1 MSNHNRCNSSLPYS
15 YFIDIDTK
23 IFKRI
28 GTWTCTLF
36 NFGRR
41 LYVDAQFELCI
52 ENYVIRAIFR
62 GNYAQH
68 SHKIHFPI
76 DHYSNPKPKTK
87 TDRPHIKTKMQRT
100 ITSIVAIIVVSNA
113 TIICHNTTDCANTTL
128 GPDSH
133 IICQGE
139 LSCAG
144 KTLECKPDED
154 CRIECNGESACEPA
168 TIICPSNAKC
178 EVYCPA
184 YGACYDTTINAT
196 TSIHLHVTSLPFG
209 EILSANASVLRN
221 GDMGFAVGNADIL
234 CPICGSCNV
243 EFVGI
248 YSGQDSTRIDATY
261 SYHLTVYAIGA
272 EAFLSGSMHC
282 PIGGYCSLQCDGT
295 WRGGTA
301 CERPEVFAANSSWL
315 QIDVFDGLNAEVV
328 LFDGIIRTPDHGHAV
343 VNLHPLAQT
352 HNNKSILSGTEFNSK
367 YGTQN
372 LDINCLA
379 SGDPE
384 LEKRC
389 FVDAD
394 ELNKIYCGPDLSD
407 WCGYTG
413 LDFCDDPPFVCGNDT
428 SSTVQYINPLCTLA
442 PTSAPTGTPT
452 NAPTRA
458 PTNAPT
464 QAPTRSPTNAPTK
477 TMHKNVHK
485 KAQRKQRHIFRKKKG
500 TKQRQKRR
508 KRKG

>member
-76 DHYSNPKPKTK
+76 QNHKTK
-87 TDRPHIKTKMQRT
+87 TDRSHTKTKMQR
-100 ITSIVAIIVVSNA
+100 
-113 TIICHNTTDCANTTL
+113 TDCANTTL

-209 EILSANASVLRN
+209 EILSANASVLRT
-221 GDMGFAVGNADIL
+221 GDMGFAVGNA
-234 CPICGSCNV
+234 
-243 EFVGI
+243 
-248 YSGQDSTRIDATY
+248 
-261 SYHLTVYAIGA
+261 
-272 EAFLSGSMHC
+272 
-282 PIGGYCSLQCDGT
+282 
-295 WRGGTA
+295 
-301 CERPEVFAANSSWL
+301 
-315 QIDVFDGLNAEVV
+315 
-328 LFDGIIRTPDHGHAV
+328 
-343 VNLHPLAQT
+343 
-352 HNNKSILSGTEFNSK
+352 
-367 YGTQN
+367 
-372 LDINCLA
+372 
-379 SGDPE
+379 
-384 LEKRC
+384 
-389 FVDAD
+389 
-394 ELNKIYCGPDLSD
+394 
-407 WCGYTG
+407 
-413 LDFCDDPPFVCGNDT
+413 
-428 SSTVQYINPLCTLA
+428 
-442 PTSAPTGTPT
+442 
-452 NAPTRA
+452 
-458 PTNAPT
+458 
-464 QAPTRSPTNAPTK
+464 
-477 TMHKNVHK
+477 
-485 KAQRKQRHIFRKKKG
+485 
-500 TKQRQKRR
+500 
-508 KRKG
+508 